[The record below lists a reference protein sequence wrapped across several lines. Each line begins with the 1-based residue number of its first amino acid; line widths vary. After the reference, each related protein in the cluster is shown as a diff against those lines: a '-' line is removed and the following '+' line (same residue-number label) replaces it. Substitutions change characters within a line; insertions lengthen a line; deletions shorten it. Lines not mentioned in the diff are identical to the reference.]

1 MDIYLLQNVAMILI
15 TAVIVLL
22 IFNKLKLPTMIG
34 LFITGIVIG
43 HVINDTSMIST
54 LSELGVVFLLF
65 IIGLEFSIEKFSAI
79 KHYALFGGILQ
90 VSLTTILVT
99 LLGLGLGLV
108 LNSAIFLGF
117 LVAFS
122 STAIVMKIMQQKHL
136 NHSVQGRVTLGILI
150 FQDIAVIVVILIT
163 PLLGGQSIELHTFPE
178 LLIKL
183 IGVAILIV
191 IGAKWF
197 IPLALKDAAKTKNRD
212 LFMLLT
218 LFICMG
224 TTFATSLIGIGPEL
238 GAFLAGLLISN
249 TEYSHQTLGY
259 IQPFQDVFMSLF
271 FISIGLM
278 VNLHLFLY
286 NIGIILALTA
296 IILLIKFAATLLTGI
311 VLKLPNKISISIAI
325 LLSQIG
331 EFSFVLARE
340 GMTYGLMTQRFFS
353 IFLGVSI
360 LTMSVSPFL
369 QKFTPQI
376 TKLLSKSSYFQEEGE
391 LKTLPEELTEAQPI
405 KDHVILVGM
414 GRVGKQMTKACN
426 QFNVPIL
433 AVDMNPIVVEQQ
445 QNLGVPIIYGNAS
458 NENVL
463 KQLRV
468 TSAQCIVISAS
479 TYEGTLNTID
489 AARRLNPDIHIIV
502 RTKYLKNIEEVIE
515 AGADEVIP
523 KEFETSILM
532 FTRIMDYYNKDM
544 DEIADAVNDLR
555 SDNYDAFRSVSS
567 EDVSAYL
574 SNSFTEVEL
583 DSLRVY
589 NDAHIS
595 DFPFE
600 KNSLTVTSVIRDNS
614 TIIHINDDFKFLEDD
629 IILFTGLRYDI
640 NNFFDDISFKN

>member
-278 VNLHLFLY
+278 VNLHLFIY
-286 NIGIILALTA
+286 NIGIILALTT

-614 TIIHINDDFKFLEDD
+614 TIIYIDEKFQFLEDD
-629 IILFTGLRYDI
+629 IILFTGLRHDI
-640 NNFFDDISFKN
+640 NKFFEDIEF

>member
-1 MDIYLLQNVAMILI
+1 MILI

>member
-1 MDIYLLQNVAMILI
+1 MDIYLLQNMAMILI

-99 LLGLGLGLV
+99 LLGLGLGLA

-296 IILLIKFAATLLTGI
+296 IILIIKFAATLLTGI

-340 GMTYGLMTQRFFS
+340 GMTCGLMTQRFFS

-376 TKLLSKSSYFQEEGE
+376 TKLLSKSSYFQEDGE

-468 TSAQCIVISAS
+468 TSARCIVISAS

-600 KNSLTVTSVIRDNS
+600 KNNLTVTSVIRDNS
-614 TIIHINDDFKFLEDD
+614 TIIYIDEKFQFREDD
-629 IILFTGLRYDI
+629 IILFTGLRHDI
-640 NNFFDDISFKN
+640 NKFFEDIEF

>member
-99 LLGLGLGLV
+99 LLGLGLGLA

-286 NIGIILALTA
+286 NIGIILALTT

-600 KNSLTVTSVIRDNS
+600 KNNLTVTSVIRDNS
-614 TIIHINDDFKFLEDD
+614 TIIYIDEKFQFLEDD
-629 IILFTGLRYDI
+629 IILFTGLRHDI
-640 NNFFDDISFKN
+640 NNFFEDIEF

>member
-1 MDIYLLQNVAMILI
+1 MDIYLLQNMAMILI

-90 VSLTTILVT
+90 VSLTTVLVT
-99 LLGLGLGLV
+99 LLGLGLGLA

-122 STAIVMKIMQQKHL
+122 STAIVMKIMQRKHL

-278 VNLHLFLY
+278 VNLHLFLC

-296 IILLIKFAATLLTGI
+296 IILIIKFAATLLTGI

-376 TKLLSKSSYFQEEGE
+376 TKLLSKSSYFQEDGE

-600 KNSLTVTSVIRDNS
+600 KNNLTVTSVIRDNS
-614 TIIHINDDFKFLEDD
+614 TIIYIDEKFQFREDD
-629 IILFTGLRYDI
+629 IILFTGLRHDI
-640 NNFFDDISFKN
+640 NKFFEDIEF

>member
-90 VSLTTILVT
+90 VSLTTVLVT
-99 LLGLGLGLV
+99 LLGLGLGLA

-600 KNSLTVTSVIRDNS
+600 KNNLTVTSVIRDNS
-614 TIIHINDDFKFLEDD
+614 TIIYIDEKFQFLEDD

-640 NNFFDDISFKN
+640 NKFFEDIEF

>member
-1 MDIYLLQNVAMILI
+1 
-15 TAVIVLL
+15 
-22 IFNKLKLPTMIG
+22 
-34 LFITGIVIG
+34 
-43 HVINDTSMIST
+43 MIST

-79 KHYALFGGILQ
+79 KRYALIGGILQ
-90 VSLTTILVT
+90 VSLTTALVT
-99 LLGLGLGLV
+99 LLGLALGLT

-163 PLLGGQSIELHTFPE
+163 PLLGGQSIELHTFPA
-178 LLIKL
+178 LLIKI
-183 IGVAILIV
+183 IGIAILIF

-296 IILLIKFAATLLTGI
+296 IILVIKFTATLLTGKA
-311 VLKLPNKISISIAI
+311 LNLPNKISISIAI

-340 GMTYGLMTQRFFS
+340 GMSYGLMTKEFFS

-376 TKLLSKSSYFQEEGE
+376 TKLLSRTSYFQENQE

-405 KDHVILVGM
+405 EDHVILVGM
-414 GRVGKQMTKACN
+414 GRAGKQMTKACN
-426 QFNVPIL
+426 QFHVPIL
-433 AVDMNPIVVEQQ
+433 AVDMNPIIVEQQ

-479 TYEGTLNTID
+479 TYEGTLKTID
-489 AARRLNPDIHIIV
+489 TARRLNPDIHIIV

-544 DEIADAVNDLR
+544 DEIAEAVNDLR

-583 DSLRVY
+583 DSIRVY

-600 KNSLTVTSVIRDNS
+600 KNNLTITSVIRDNS
-614 TIIHINDDFKFLEDD
+614 TIIHIDDNFQFLEDD
-629 IILFTGLRYDI
+629 IILFTGMRYDI
-640 NNFFDDISFKN
+640 NNFFEDIKF

>member
-1 MDIYLLQNVAMILI
+1 MAVILI

-22 IFNKLKLPTMIG
+22 IFNKLRLPTMIG

-65 IIGLEFSIEKFSAI
+65 IIGLEFSVEKFSAI
-79 KHYALFGGILQ
+79 KHYALIGGILQ
-90 VSLTTILVT
+90 VSITTILIT
-99 LLGLGLGLV
+99 FLGLAMGLA

-117 LVAFS
+117 LVSFS

-136 NHSVQGRVTLGILI
+136 THSIQGRVTLGILI
-150 FQDIAVIVVILIT
+150 FQDIAVIIVILLT
-163 PLLGGQSIELHTFPE
+163 PLLGGQTIELHTIPE
-178 LLIKL
+178 VIVKLVGLAVLIF
-183 IGVAILIV
+183 

-197 IPLALKDAAKTKNRD
+197 IPLALRDAAKTKNRD

-238 GAFLAGLLISN
+238 GAFIAGLLISN

-286 NIGIILALTA
+286 NIGIILLLTA
-296 IILLIKFAATLLTGI
+296 IILIINFTATLITGMA
-311 VLKLPNKISISIAI
+311 LKLPTKISISIAI

-331 EFSFVLARE
+331 EFSFVLANE
-340 GMTYGLMTQRFFS
+340 GMKYGLMTNEFFS

-360 LTMSVSPFL
+360 LTMSSTPFL
-369 QKFTPQI
+369 QKLTPKI
-376 TKLLSKSSYFQEEGE
+376 IKKFSKISYFQVDEE
-391 LKTLPEELTEAQPI
+391 LTSLPEEIEDEQPI
-405 KDHVILVGM
+405 EDHVILVGM
-414 GRVGKQMTKACN
+414 GRIGKQMTKAFN
-426 QFNVPIL
+426 QFKVPML

-445 QNLGVPIIYGNAS
+445 QALGVPIIYGNAS
-458 NENVL
+458 NESVL
-463 KQLRV
+463 KELRV

-479 TYEGTLNTID
+479 TYEGTLKTID
-489 AARRLNPDIHIIV
+489 TARRLNPDIHIIV

-544 DEIADAVNDLR
+544 DEIADAVNNLR

-583 DSLRVY
+583 DSVRVY

-600 KNSLTVTSVIRDNS
+600 ENNLTITSVIRDND
-614 TIIHINDDFKFLEDD
+614 TIIYIDRDFQFLEDD
-629 IILFTGLRYDI
+629 IILFTGQRYDI
-640 NNFFDDISFKN
+640 NNFFDAIEF

>member
-99 LLGLGLGLV
+99 LLGLGLGLA

-296 IILLIKFAATLLTGI
+296 IILIIKFAATLLTGI

-600 KNSLTVTSVIRDNS
+600 KNNLTVTSVIRDNS
-614 TIIHINDDFKFLEDD
+614 TIIYIDEKFQFLEDD
-629 IILFTGLRYDI
+629 IILFTGLRHDI
-640 NNFFDDISFKN
+640 NKFFEDIEF

>member
-278 VNLHLFLY
+278 VNLHLFIY
-286 NIGIILALTA
+286 NIGIILALTT

-600 KNSLTVTSVIRDNS
+600 KNNLTVTSVIRDNS
-614 TIIHINDDFKFLEDD
+614 TIIYIDEKFQFLEDD
-629 IILFTGLRYDI
+629 IILFTGLRHDI
-640 NNFFDDISFKN
+640 NKFFEDIEF